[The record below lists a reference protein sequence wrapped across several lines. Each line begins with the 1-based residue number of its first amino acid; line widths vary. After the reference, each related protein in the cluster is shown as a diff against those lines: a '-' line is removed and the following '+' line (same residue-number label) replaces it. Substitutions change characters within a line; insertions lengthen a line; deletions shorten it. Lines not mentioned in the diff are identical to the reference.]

1 MEENQFSRTEMLI
14 GKEGLQKLHHA
25 KVAIFGIGG
34 VGSFVAEGLIRAG
47 IGEFVLI
54 DKDTISITNL
64 NRQIHAD
71 HTTIGKDKVEV
82 MKNRMLA
89 INPNVK
95 VKAMKEF
102 YLPDNAEKLIDT
114 SYSYIVD
121 AVDNVT
127 AKVSLAIMARKIF
140 YSYYFLHGYWK
151 QIKSNHVR
159 SSRYLSNTN
168 VPVGQS
174 NEKRTKE

>member
-14 GKEGLQKLHHA
+14 GKEGLQKLQNA
-25 KVAIFGIGG
+25 KIAIFGIGG
-34 VGSFVAEGLIRAG
+34 VGSFVAEGLVRAG
-47 IGEFVLI
+47 IGKFVLI
-54 DKDTISITNL
+54 DKDIISLTNL

-95 VKAMKEF
+95 IKTIKEM
-102 YLPDNAEKLIDT
+102 YLPNNAEELIDA

-121 AVDNVT
+121 AVDNIT
-127 AKVSLAIMARKIF
+127 TKISLAVMARQIF
-140 YSYYFLHGYWK
+140 YSYYFLYGYW
-151 QIKSNHVR
+151 
-159 SSRYLSNTN
+159 
-168 VPVGQS
+168 
-174 NEKRTKE
+174 

>member
-14 GKEGLQKLHHA
+14 GKEGLQKLQNA
-25 KVAIFGIGG
+25 KIAIFGIGG
-34 VGSFVAEGLIRAG
+34 VGSFVAEGLVRAG
-47 IGEFVLI
+47 IGKFVLI
-54 DKDTISITNL
+54 DKDIISLTNL

-95 VKAMKEF
+95 IKTIKEM
-102 YLPDNAEKLIDT
+102 YLPNNAEELIDA

-121 AVDNVT
+121 AVDNIT
-127 AKVSLAIMARKIF
+127 AKISLAVMARQIF
-140 YSYYFLHGYWK
+140 YSYYFLYGYW
-151 QIKSNHVR
+151 
-159 SSRYLSNTN
+159 
-168 VPVGQS
+168 
-174 NEKRTKE
+174 